1 MNSTEVIVAE
11 YSLSPEKPETA
22 NDLGHLKRCLA
33 VREAKLLRTYAA
45 PDGSKL
51 IRIFDAPDA
60 GAVRFAHA
68 SSGYTNVNIWPANE
82 RDAL

>member
-1 MNSTEVIVAE
+1 MNETEVIVADYTRPSE
-11 YSLSPEKPETA
+11 RPETA
-22 NDLGHLKRCLA
+22 EELAHLKRCLA

-51 IRIFDAPDA
+51 IRIFEAPDA

-68 SSGYTNVNIWPANE
+68 SSGYTGVTIWPARA
-82 RDAL
+82 RDTL

>member
-11 YSLSPEKPETA
+11 YSLSAEKPETA
-22 NDLGHLKRCLA
+22 DELAQLKRCLA

-51 IRIFDAPDA
+51 IRVFEAPDA

-68 SSGYTNVNIWPANE
+68 SSGYANVTVWPANE